1 MSRIK
6 TGKEGQKSRET
17 HGYLM
22 TGIDFTGR
30 KPECVRDLRNL
41 VEDESLTRFDLAVM
55 SAMYGLWKEKTEQG
69 YDVCSMTYQ
78 QICRTM
84 NGISGTKR
92 VCTATTESV
101 RRSVEKLSRLWVH
114 VETADGNMIA
124 LTAFGQNEPIGMER
138 AENLLSVIRCDEV
151 YHGHSI
157 AGITLLRC
165 PVLCRYA
172 EAAGRMKEIPGGLW
186 NINTET
192 GKQLRIMERT
202 IAFRDTLTE
211 YVITKKHRKGKD
223 FCVELKEITENAG
236 ISFESLSRKRKQRDR
251 ELIGMILDCFVKAG
265 YLRGFTIDLETKMVE
280 FQV

>member
-1 MSRIK
+1 MNRIK
-6 TGKEGQKSRET
+6 TGKEGQKNSET
-17 HGYLM
+17 HGYLI
-22 TGIDFTGR
+22 TGIDFTG
-30 KPECVRDLRNL
+30 KEKECVQGIRELI
-41 VEDESLTRFDLAVM
+41 EAKSLTRFDLAVM
-55 SAMYGLWKEKTEQG
+55 SASYGLWKEKTEQG
-69 YDVCSMTYQ
+69 YDACSMTYQ
-78 QICRTM
+78 QICCTM

-114 VETADGNMIA
+114 VETADGNMTA

-172 EAAGRMKEIPGGLW
+172 EAAGHMKEIPGSLW

-192 GKQLRIMERT
+192 GKQLRIMERS

-211 YVITKKHRKGKD
+211 YVVTKKHRKGKD
-223 FCVELKEITENAG
+223 FCVELKEITETAG

-265 YLRGFTIDLETKMVE
+265 YLKGFTVDLETKMVE